1 MSAIGSAPILPAE
14 ARAEQL
20 TDPAPLESF
29 RILLAGDEALQ
40 DEFAGHEAGDA
51 FVAAALA
58 LAARHGIALD
68 PAHLAPFVAPD
79 PLRLTRLDSPTVRS
93 LAWPPRDWLPIQV
106 ADGVDWA
113 HFAGAPTGPS
123 FFANAVRR
131 ALARPFNRLLRCR
144 TGLDDFI
151 GRAPDGPREPDGF
164 IFHMSRCGS
173 TLVARML
180 AALPGTALVSEAAPL
195 DAIVRLALRPD
206 WPEARRIAALRA
218 MVGALGRRPSASFV
232 VKLNAWHALALPLF
246 RAAFPRVPWLF
257 LYRDPAEIL
266 ASQMAERGTELT
278 PELVPSRLYGIENGT
293 DYPPEVYC
301 ALVLERIGAAA
312 LAQRDA
318 GGGLFVDHAD
328 LPGAVAGAILPHF
341 GIAPDAAKGAAMAP
355 VAGRD
360 AKHPARPFTARAAAI
375 DPRVRAAADAHLA
388 ATHARLKAVHGRQSL
403 L

>member
-1 MSAIGSAPILPAE
+1 MI
-14 ARAEQL
+14 
-20 TDPAPLESF
+20 DPAPLDRF
-29 RILLAGDEALQ
+29 RFLLAGDEALQ
-40 DEFAGHEAGDA
+40 AALARHEAGEA

-79 PLRLTRLDSPTVRS
+79 PLRLARFDPPALRS
-93 LAWPPRDWLPIQV
+93 LAWPGREWLPIQV

-131 ALARPFNRLLRCR
+131 ALGRPFNRLLRCR

-151 GRAPDGPREPDGF
+151 DRAPGGLREPDGF

-180 AALPGTALVSEAAPL
+180 AALPGTFLVSEAAPL
-195 DAIVRLALRPD
+195 DAIVRLASRAD

-218 MVGALGRRPSASFV
+218 MVGALGRRPSARFV

-246 RAAFPRVPWLF
+246 RAAFPDVPWLF
-257 LYRDPAEIL
+257 LYRDPAAIL
-266 ASQMAERGTELT
+266 ASQIKERGTELT
-278 PELVPSRLYGIENGT
+278 PEIVPSRLYGIDNWT
-293 DYPPEVYC
+293 DYPAEVYC

-312 LAQRDA
+312 LAQKDS
-318 GGGLFVDHAD
+318 GGGLFVDHED

-341 GIAPDAAKGAAMAP
+341 GIAPGAADSAAMAP

-360 AKHPARPFTARAAAI
+360 AKHPARPFAARAAPVDPAI
-375 DPRVRAAADAHLA
+375 RAAADAHLA
-388 ATHARLKAVHGRQSL
+388 ATHAGLKAVHGPQSL

>member
-1 MSAIGSAPILPAE
+1 
-14 ARAEQL
+14 L

-40 DEFAGHEAGDA
+40 DEFAAHEAGPA
-51 FVAAALA
+51 FVEAALA
-58 LAARHGIALD
+58 LAARHGIALQAGD
-68 PAHLAPFVAPD
+68 LAPFMASD
-79 PLRLTRLDSPTVRS
+79 PLGLWRLEPPALRS
-93 LAWPPRDWLPIQV
+93 ACWPSREWLPFQV
-106 ADGVDWA
+106 AASPDGSLGVDWV
-113 HFAGAPTGPS
+113 HLAGAVPGPS

-131 ALARPFNRLLRCR
+131 ALARPLNRLLRCR

-151 GRAPDGPREPDGF
+151 DGAPDGLRDPDGF

-173 TLVARML
+173 TLVGRML
-180 AALPGTALVSEAAPL
+180 AAMPGTSLVSEAVPL
-195 DAIVRLALRPD
+195 DAIVHLARRAD

-218 MVGALGRRPSASFV
+218 MVGALVRRPSDRYI

-246 RAAFPRVPWLF
+246 RAAFPNVPWLF

-293 DYPPEVYC
+293 DYPGEVYC
-301 ALVLERIGAAA
+301 ALVLERIAAAA
-312 LAQRDA
+312 LARKDK

-341 GIAPDAAKGAAMAP
+341 GIAPQEAMDAAMAP

-388 ATHARLKAVHGRQSL
+388 VTHERLKAVHGPQSL

>member
-1 MSAIGSAPILPAE
+1 M
-14 ARAEQL
+14 
-20 TDPAPLESF
+20 TDPAPLDRF

-40 DEFAGHEAGDA
+40 DEFARHEAGEA

-58 LAARHGIALD
+58 LAARHSIALE
-68 PAHLAPFVAPD
+68 PAQLAPFVAPD
-79 PLRLTRLDSPTVRS
+79 PLRLARFDPPALRKA
-93 LAWPPRDWLPIQV
+93 AWPPRAWLPIQA

-151 GRAPDGPREPDGF
+151 DRAPDGLCEPDGF

-173 TLVARML
+173 TLVGRML

-195 DAIVRLALRPD
+195 DAVVRLAMRAD

-218 MVGALGRRPSASFV
+218 MVGALGRRPSARFV

-246 RAAFPRVPWLF
+246 RAAFPLVPWLF
-257 LYRDPAEIL
+257 LYRDPAAIL

-278 PELVPSRLYGIENGT
+278 PEIVPSRLYGIENGT
-293 DYPPEVYC
+293 DYPAEVYC

-312 LAQRDA
+312 LAQKDS
-318 GGGLFVDHAD
+318 GGGLFVDHED
-328 LPGAVAGAILPHF
+328 LPGAVAYAILPHF
-341 GIAPDAAKGAAMAP
+341 GIAPDEAISAAMAP

-388 ATHARLKAVHGRQSL
+388 VTHAGLKAVHGPQSL

>member
-1 MSAIGSAPILPAE
+1 M
-14 ARAEQL
+14 
-20 TDPAPLESF
+20 TDPAPLDRF

-40 DEFAGHEAGDA
+40 DEFAAHEAGPA
-51 FVAAALA
+51 FVEAALA
-58 LAARHGIALD
+58 LAGRHGIALD
-68 PAHLAPFVAPD
+68 AGDLAPFMASD
-79 PLRLTRLDSPTVRS
+79 PLGLWRLDPPALRS
-93 LAWPPRDWLPIQV
+93 VSWPSREWLPFQI
-106 ADGVDWA
+106 AASRDGSLGIDWA
-113 HFAGAPTGPS
+113 HFAGAAPGPS

-131 ALARPFNRLLRCR
+131 ALARPLNRLLRCR

-151 GRAPDGPREPDGF
+151 DRAPGDPRAPDGL

-173 TLVARML
+173 TLVGRML
-180 AALPGTALVSEAAPL
+180 AAMPGTSLVSEAAPL
-195 DAIVRLALRPD
+195 DGIVHLAWRAD

-218 MVGALGRRPSASFV
+218 MVGALGRRHAGRYI

-246 RAAFPRVPWLF
+246 RAAFPDVPWLF

-293 DYPPEVYC
+293 DYPAEVYC

-312 LAQRDA
+312 LAQREA
-318 GGGLFVDHAD
+318 GGGLFVDHAE

-341 GIAPDAAKGAAMAP
+341 GIVPDEAKGAAMAP
-355 VAGRD
+355 IAGRD
-360 AKHPARPFTARAAAI
+360 AKHPARPFTLRTAAI
-375 DPRVRAAADAHLA
+375 DPKVRAAADAHLA
-388 ATHARLKAVHGRQSL
+388 ATHAGLKAVHGRQSL

>member
-1 MSAIGSAPILPAE
+1 M
-14 ARAEQL
+14 

-40 DEFAGHEAGDA
+40 DALARHETGDA

-58 LAARHGIALD
+58 LAARHNIALD

-79 PLRLTRLDSPTVRS
+79 PLRLARFDPPALHKV
-93 LAWPPRDWLPIQV
+93 AWPPRDWLPLQV

-123 FFANAVRR
+123 FFANAARR

-151 GRAPDGPREPDGF
+151 DQAPDRLSEPDGF

-180 AALPGTALVSEAAPL
+180 AALPGTALVAEAAPL
-195 DAIVRLALRPD
+195 DAIVRLAVCAD
-206 WPEARRIAALRA
+206 WPEPRRIAALRA
-218 MVGALGRRPSASFV
+218 MVGALGRRPAARYI

-246 RAAFPRVPWLF
+246 RAAFPNVPWLF

-278 PELVPSRLYGIENGT
+278 PEISPSLLYGIENGSA
-293 DYPPEVYC
+293 YPAEVYC
-301 ALVLERIGAAA
+301 ALALERIGAAA
-312 LAQRDA
+312 LAQKDA
-318 GGGLFVDHAD
+318 GGGLFVDHED
-328 LPGAVAGAILPHF
+328 LPGAVAFAILPHF
-341 GIAPDAAKGAAMAP
+341 GIAPDAAISAAMAP

-360 AKHPARPFTARAAAI
+360 AKHPARPFTARTAAI

-388 ATHARLKAVHGRQSL
+388 RTHAGLKAVHGRQSL